1 MSEPASNIA
10 GEAEAVLMQAIK
22 IYCTISHFS
31 VFVNVSSEFRENL
44 PLSGTFS
51 QRLPADGKDEYF
63 LITSKLRK

>member
-31 VFVNVSSEFRENL
+31 VSSEFRENL